1 MDSVKELFAQDF
13 SATIISLLIIMSGI
27 ITMGKII
34 SDFAKIVAKPVSKI
48 KQQQDD
54 HKLLADAIQNLEE
67 LHKIHDED
75 MKATNGQDEL
85 IRQDLHALTITVNE
99 IIERLDIMQSKIV
112 STEMIKLKE
121 KILGWCLGKIQF
133 LTNRLTNRQMLAL
146 LAVVVG
152 LLAGLGTCFFE
163 MLLQQMKKNGLC
175 LLWCLKLLFVMILK
189 WL

>member
-27 ITMGKII
+27 ITIGKII

-99 IIERLDIMQSKIV
+99 IIERLDIMQSKID

-121 KILGWCLGKIQF
+121 KILAYYRKYSPLGEWEQFESDVFWGLYDSYISHGGNSFVIDDIEPAMRQLKI
-133 LTNRLTNRQMLAL
+133 
-146 LAVVVG
+146 
-152 LLAGLGTCFFE
+152 
-163 MLLQQMKKNGLC
+163 KN
-175 LLWCLKLLFVMILK
+175 
-189 WL
+189 